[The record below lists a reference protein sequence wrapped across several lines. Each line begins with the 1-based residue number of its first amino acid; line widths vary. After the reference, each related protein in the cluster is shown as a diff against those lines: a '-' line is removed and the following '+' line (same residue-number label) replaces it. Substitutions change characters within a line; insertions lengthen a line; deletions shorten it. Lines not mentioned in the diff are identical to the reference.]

1 MEKMAFWILIR
12 LCQPTGLH
20 GPTDGQIKGMDPLLQ
35 LSKNLAKTSVWHFLG
50 IHMAVASASAVYW

>member
-1 MEKMAFWILIR
+1 MEKMAFWILIWP
-12 LCQPTGLH
+12 CQPTGLH

-50 IHMAVASASAVYW
+50 IH